1 MKKPLQP
8 DFKKL
13 TFLLLISALS
23 AGILTGAIYG
33 TGHEVKSAWVH
44 QYFLPEYS
52 GDTIYEVFRNT
63 FMSLFLFI
71 LAEFI
76 MGLSAIGQPAGI
88 LMLIYRGFGIGA
100 SVASIYMTKSLHAVP
115 EIFILVLPECL
126 AVSGIT
132 ILSVREQM
140 RLSRGVFMAVI
151 AEKTH
156 TDKEFRLYCLEF
168 LVLTGVSFLVAVLA
182 TLMNYI
188 FSGLR

>member
-8 DFKKL
+8 ETKKL
-13 TFLLLISALS
+13 TFLLLLSALS
-23 AGILTGAIYG
+23 AGIFIGAIYG
-33 TGHEVKSAWVH
+33 TGHEVKSAWIH

-52 GDTIYEVFRNT
+52 GKTIYEVFRNT
-63 FMSLFLFI
+63 FISLFLFT
-71 LAEFI
+71 LAEFVI
-76 MGLSAIGQPAGI
+76 GLSALGQPAGVI
-88 LMLIYRGFGIGA
+88 MLLYRSFGIGA
-100 SVASIYMTKSLHAVP
+100 TVSSIYITKGLHAVP
-115 EIFILVLPECL
+115 EILILVLPECL

-140 RLSRGVFMAVI
+140 RLSRGVFMAVV
-151 AEKTH
+151 AEKSH

-168 LVLTGVSFLVAVLA
+168 LVLTAVSFLIAIFA